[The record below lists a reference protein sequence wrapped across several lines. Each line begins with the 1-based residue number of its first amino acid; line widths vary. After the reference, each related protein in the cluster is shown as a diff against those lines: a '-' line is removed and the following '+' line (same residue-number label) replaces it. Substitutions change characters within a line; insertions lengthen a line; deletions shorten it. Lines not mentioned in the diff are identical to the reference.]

1 MGAEVTSHRRILVA
15 DDDHAFVA
23 VVQTILQRA
32 GFHCTCVED
41 GHSAST
47 RLREGGYDALVADI
61 HMPGNELLQ
70 LLQTSR
76 DCGVPTVVVTG
87 DPTLDTAIASIR
99 GGAIDYVVKPFQPGT
114 LLAGLERAL
123 TRSKLESEMVQS
135 IAKLNDLAQRVLGSA
150 SSTSAANDEPP
161 PSRLVESGA
170 LQSLSNREREVA
182 RLFADAKSPTEIA
195 EHLDLSENTVRNHLK
210 AIYRKFG
217 VHSQLELF
225 VKLTETRR

>member
-1 MGAEVTSHRRILVA
+1 MVC
-15 DDDHAFVA
+15 
-23 VVQTILQRA
+23 TILERA
-32 GFHCTCVED
+32 GFACSCVED
-41 GHSAST
+41 GHEASVQ
-47 RLREGGYDALVADI
+47 LHGGGFDALVADI

-76 DCGVPTVVVTG
+76 DCGVPAVVVTG
-87 DPTLDTAIASIR
+87 DPTLDTAIASLR
-99 GGAIDYVVKPFQPGT
+99 GGAVDYVVKPFQPAT

-123 TRSKLESEMVQS
+123 ARAKLESEMVQS
-135 IAKLNDLAQRVLGSA
+135 IAKLSDLAQRVLGSVPA
-150 SSTSAANDEPP
+150 SASNEAEKPNID
-161 PSRLVESGA
+161 VEA

-182 RLFADAKSPTEIA
+182 RLFAEAKSPAEIA
-195 EHLDLSENTVRNHLK
+195 KSLDLSENTVRNHLK